1 MHTTLSTTP
10 GSFAAPKADRRALI
24 IALALGA
31 LAALFTLLY
40 LRGVAAR
47 TETAGANLT
56 VVVAARDIPIGE
68 KITDGMVELRTLP
81 EAALVSGA
89 ATAKEAVVGMSLRY
103 PIAKGEQFSGARLL
117 DPSKVPALSF
127 QIPHGLRGYTI
138 PVDAN
143 KSPASLL
150 TPGDFVDV
158 LAAVPTE
165 VLGIAPPAAA
175 QQRATTE
182 FHVATTLLQNVQ
194 VISVQRD
201 FAEGAGVY
209 EPATRAAPRKDAPSV
224 QYVTL
229 AVKPD
234 DTQLLA
240 LAVDKA
246 KLLTLSLRAF
256 GDSEVPDLK
265 PLPEWQLQRS

>member
-1 MHTTLSTTP
+1 MCEHVGGRSLL
-10 GSFAAPKADRRALI
+10 GVRAVQC
-24 IALALGA
+24 LGE
-31 LAALFTLLY
+31 
-40 LRGVAAR
+40 GDDV
-47 TETAGANLT
+47 
-56 VVVAARDIPIGE
+56 P
-68 KITDGMVELRTLP
+68 VERFHD
-81 EAALVSGA
+81 VF
-89 ATAKEAVVGMSLRY
+89 V
-103 PIAKGEQFSGARLL
+103 GARRERLADPLQIVLRRPEYDSRLL
-117 DPSKVPALSF
+117 A
-127 QIPHGLRGYTI
+127 
-138 PVDAN
+138 
-143 KSPASLL
+143 
-150 TPGDFVDV
+150 PGDFVDILV
-158 LAAVPTE
+158 ADNVKNIVPASGTP
-165 VLGIAPPAAA
+165 VPASVNLDYLV
-175 QQRATTE
+175 
-182 FHVATTLLQNVQ
+182 VATLLQNVQ

-209 EPATRAAPRKDAPSV
+209 EPATRAVPRKDAPSV